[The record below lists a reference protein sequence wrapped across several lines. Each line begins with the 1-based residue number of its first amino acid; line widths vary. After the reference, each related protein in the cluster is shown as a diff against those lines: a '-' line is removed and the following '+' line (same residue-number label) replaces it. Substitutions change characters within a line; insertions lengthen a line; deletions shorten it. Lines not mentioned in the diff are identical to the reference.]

1 MQQLTVSS
9 AVLLLLC
16 GTFLSSAG
24 LDDFEPQT
32 PDWRKTLK
40 TIRNGIHKIDTFLNY
55 ALDLIGGSDGL
66 CQFKCNDGYKPIA
79 RPHYKHSPPNGCGSP
94 LFGFHFDIGIPSMTK
109 CCNLHDRCYDTCGQE
124 KRDCDDQFHVC
135 LETIC
140 RNVQITLGL
149 DQSVQ
154 VSIAKNPSQG
164 VQRAVSREPCPE
176 SRVQR
181 AVSREPCPESRVQRA
196 VSREPCPE
204 TCESA
209 VTLLFD
215 AVMHLGCKPYLD
227 SQRAACI
234 CRYEEKTDL

>member
-1 MQQLTVSS
+1 MQQQQQLSVPS
-9 AVLLLLC
+9 AVLLLLLLLLC
-16 GTFLSSAG
+16 GTAVSSAG
-24 LDDFEPQT
+24 LGESEPET

-40 TIRNGIHKIDTFLNY
+40 TIRNGIHKIDTYLNY

-66 CQFKCNDGYKPIA
+66 CQFKCSDGYKPIP

-94 LFGFHFDIGIPSMTK
+94 LFGFHFDIGIPSMTR
-109 CCNLHDRCYDTCGQE
+109 CCNQHDRCYDTCGRE
-124 KRDCDDQFHVC
+124 KHNCDDQFQVCLETICRNFDIGIPSMTRCCNQHDRCYDTCGREKHDCDDQFQVC

-140 RNVQITLGL
+140 RNVQTTLGL

-154 VSIAKNPSQG
+154 A
-164 VQRAVSREPCPE
+164 
-176 SRVQR
+176 
-181 AVSREPCPESRVQRA
+181 
-196 VSREPCPE
+196 
-204 TCESA
+204 CESA

>member
-1 MQQLTVSS
+1 MQQQQQLSVPS
-9 AVLLLLC
+9 AVLLLLLLLLC
-16 GTFLSSAG
+16 GPAVSSAG
-24 LDDFEPQT
+24 LGESEPET

-40 TIRNGIHKIDTFLNY
+40 TIRNGIHKIDTYLNY

-66 CQFKCNDGYKPIA
+66 CQFKCSDGYKPIP

-94 LFGFHFDIGIPSMTK
+94 LFGFHFDIGIPSMTR
-109 CCNLHDRCYDTCGQE
+109 CCNQHDRCYDTCGRE
-124 KRDCDDQFHVC
+124 KHDCDDQFQVC

-140 RNVQITLGL
+140 RNVQTTLGL

-154 VSIAKNPSQG
+154 A
-164 VQRAVSREPCPE
+164 
-176 SRVQR
+176 
-181 AVSREPCPESRVQRA
+181 
-196 VSREPCPE
+196 
-204 TCESA
+204 CESA